1 MGLIKNILI
10 VLLIA
15 VLLILIINNFLL
27 RTNIIW
33 DDIVQGFT
41 EPGGLTEQ
49 QRNTI
54 TPVFTTA
61 IIPFPSQLRIP
72 SNNTS
77 LQDLARAV
85 GQTGLIVPNSA
96 FPTTIGSNFMF
107 SLWFFIDDYTE
118 NLANIKYI
126 GSLMGLN
133 GGQFMP
139 TLITFLTPFNNNLGI
154 AVVTQTSS
162 SNQQVN
168 FYYIENIPLQRW
180 NCLIISVVDRTM
192 DVYLDGKLV
201 NSFILA
207 GFYTPVSQT
216 ALYIGNNTNK
226 FLNGFITR
234 ARYDN
239 GGVNPQQAYSIYR
252 EGINTSFAGN
262 FLDRYR
268 IKVVYMNIMKEL
280 VDLKSRVKKLYN

>member
-1 MGLIKNILI
+1 MSIIKNIFI
-10 VLLIA
+10 VLLVA

-33 DDIVQGFT
+33 DDIVQGQT
-41 EPGGLTEQ
+41 DAGGLTAQEMTGIHSNLYPENQ
-49 QRNTI
+49 
-54 TPVFTTA
+54 
-61 IIPFPSQLRIP
+61 IPFPSLMSVP
-72 SNNTS
+72 GGTS
-77 LQDLARAV
+77 SSHTIRDLARGV

-96 FPTTIGSNFMF
+96 FPRTIGSNFMF
-107 SLWFFIDDYTE
+107 STWFFIDDFTA
-118 NLANIKYI
+118 NLTNNKYI
-126 GSLMGLN
+126 ASLMGLQN
-133 GGQFMP
+133 GNFRP

-162 SNQQVN
+162 NNPILN

-207 GFYTPVSQT
+207 GFYLPVPDTS
-216 ALYIGNNTNK
+216 LYIGNNRNQY
-226 FLNGFITR
+226 FNGFITR
-234 ARYDN
+234 ARFDN

-268 IKVVYMNIMKEL
+268 IKVGLYEYN
-280 VDLKSRVKKLYN
+280 DRVGGFQI

>member
-1 MGLIKNILI
+1 MSIIKNIFIVLI
-10 VLLIA
+10 VV

-33 DDIVQGFT
+33 DDIVQGQT
-41 EPGGLTEQ
+41 DAGGLTHEQ
-49 QRNTI
+49 MSSIDSNLY
-54 TPVFTTA
+54 PDNN
-61 IIPFPSQLRIP
+61 IPFPSAMSLSSGARP
-72 SNNTS
+72 SAGS
-77 LQDLARAV
+77 IRHLARGV
-85 GQTGLIVPNSA
+85 GHTGLIVPNSA
-96 FPTTIGSNFMF
+96 LPTTIGSNFMF
-107 SLWFFIDDYTE
+107 SVWFFIDDFTA
-118 NLANIKYI
+118 NLTNSKYI
-126 GSLMGLN
+126 ASLMGLQN
-133 GGQFMP
+133 GNFTP

-162 SNQQVN
+162 NNPILN

-180 NCLIISVVDRTM
+180 NCLIISIVDRTM

-207 GFYTPVSQT
+207 GFYTPVPDTS
-216 ALYIGNNTNK
+216 LYIGNNRNQY
-226 FLNGFITR
+226 FNGFITR
-234 ARYDN
+234 ARFDN

-268 IKVVYMNIMKEL
+268 IKVG
-280 VDLKSRVKKLYN
+280 LYEYNDRIGGFQI